1 MNIYA
6 MISSQKNFTN
16 VARGLIPDPSVDSVA
31 VVLLLLLLEPA
42 AASQEVGV
50 AVEVEGGVVLE
61 AEVDTAVADEVGVAS
76 EEVDATSLEVSK
88 NSARERNNAN
98 TLHTY
103 I

>member
-1 MNIYA
+1 MFNEYLRDDFIA
-6 MISSQKNFTN
+6 KNFTN
-16 VARGLIPDPSVDSVA
+16 VARGLIPDPSVDSV
-31 VVLLLLLLEPA
+31 VVALLLLEPV

-61 AEVDTAVADEVGVAS
+61 VVVDTALADEVGVAS
-76 EEVDATSLEVSK
+76 EEVDTTSLEVSK

-98 TLHTY
+98 TY